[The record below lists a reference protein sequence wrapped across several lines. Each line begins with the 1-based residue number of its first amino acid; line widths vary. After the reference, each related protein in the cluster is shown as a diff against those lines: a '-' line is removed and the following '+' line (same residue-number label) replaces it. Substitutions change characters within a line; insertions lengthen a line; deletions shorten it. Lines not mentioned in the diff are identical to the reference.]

1 MKIFEPTSSHLLLFP
16 GLSQW
21 KITACSLYYSSMVDT
36 VVRGKCH
43 AFFCHL
49 VVKITAIQT
58 YWESTTNYMVT
69 EKITTLN
76 PLPTVY
82 VSYICFDNLNKISFF
97 FPILFPNDQ

>member
-21 KITACSLYYSSMVDT
+21 KITVCSLYYSSMVDT

-43 AFFCHL
+43 AFFLL
-49 VVKITAIQT
+49 VVKNTAIKT
-58 YWESTTNYMVT
+58 YWVSTTNYMVT